1 MIELSNIT
9 KIFQQNGRAITALSD
24 VSFHVP
30 TGQIYGVIG
39 ASGAGKS
46 TLIRCVNLLE
56 RPTEGKVL
64 VDGQELTQL
73 SDSQLTRARRQIGMI
88 FQHFNLLASRTVFGN
103 IALPLELDNTP
114 KADITKRVNELLE
127 LVGLADKHDVYPA
140 NLSGGQKQR
149 VAIARAL
156 ASNPKVLLCD
166 EATSALDP
174 ATTRSILELLKDI
187 NRRLGLTILL
197 ITHEM
202 DVVKR
207 ICDQVAVISDGRLI
221 EQDTVSEVFSHPKTP
236 LAQKFIQST
245 LHLDIP
251 DDYLTRLSPDH
262 HPEATPLLRMEF
274 TGKSVDAPLLSEVA
288 RRFTINNNIISAQMD
303 YASGVKFG
311 IMLTEMHGNDADIKA
326 AIQFLQESHVTVE
339 VLGYV

>member
-9 KIFQQNGRAITALSD
+9 KVFQQNGRAITALSD
-24 VSFHVP
+24 VSLHVP

-103 IALPLELDNTP
+103 ISLPLELDNTP
-114 KADITKRVNELLE
+114 KADIAKRVNELLE
-127 LVGLADKHDVYPA
+127 LVGLADKYDVYPA

-251 DDYLTRLSPDH
+251 DDYLARLSPDYR
-262 HPEATPLLRMEF
+262 PETTPLLRMEF

-288 RRFTINNNIISAQMD
+288 RRFNINNNIISAQMD
-303 YASGVKFG
+303 YAGGVKFG

>member
-9 KIFQQNGRAITALSD
+9 KVFQQNGRSITALAD
-24 VSFHVP
+24 VNLHVP

-56 RPTEGKVL
+56 RPTKGKVL

-73 SDSQLTRARRQIGMI
+73 ADSQLTRARRQIGMI

-103 IALPLELDNTP
+103 ISLPLELDNTP
-114 KADITKRVNELLE
+114 KADIAKRVNELLE
-127 LVGLADKHDVYPA
+127 LVGLANKHDVYPA

-251 DDYLTRLSPDH
+251 DDYLARLSPDH
-262 HPEATPLLRMEF
+262 RPEATPLLRMEF

-288 RRFTINNNIISAQMD
+288 RRFNINNNIISAQMD
-303 YASGVKFG
+303 YAGGVKFG
-311 IMLTEMHGNDADIKA
+311 IMLTEMHGNDVDIKA